1 MGRIDLNRVALE
13 GSIAVVPALT
23 LEEEWQVREE
33 VGVGVVVVEEVVEE
47 EEEEVLLRLYGLE
60 AEQVVLNWCLGQGR
74 AVLRPE
80 MVASYLVR
88 GSRTAGRTSSRSCIA
103 GTGTPWDG
111 VSRVLEPRRRL
122 GAPCCPP

>member
-1 MGRIDLNRVALE
+1 M
-13 GSIAVVPALT
+13 
-23 LEEEWQVREE
+23 EEEEE
-33 VGVGVVVVEEVVEE
+33 EE
-47 EEEEVLLRLYGLE
+47 EEEEVLLRLSGLE
-60 AEQVVLNWCLGQGR
+60 AEQVVLNWCLGQER